1 MTHIGKS
8 VVFDG
13 ELTSHEDLR
22 FEGTL
27 KGHVH
32 VREATLTI
40 GEGASVEA
48 DIRAR
53 QVVVHGTV
61 QGSISAGE
69 RIELAA
75 TATVNGSLTAERVVI
90 ADGAR
95 FNGGVDMGRRTI
107 ASKMAQYKAGQTAA
121 RV

>member
-13 ELTSHEDLR
+13 ELSSDEDLR

-27 KGHVH
+27 KGHIH
-32 VREATLTI
+32 LRDASLTI
-40 GEGASVEA
+40 GEGATVEA

-53 QVVVHGTV
+53 QVLVLGTV
-61 QGSISAGE
+61 KGSIAAGQ
-69 RIELAA
+69 RIELTA
-75 TATVNGSLTAERVVI
+75 TAKVNGSLTADRIVI
-90 ADGAR
+90 AEGAR

-107 ASKMAQYKAGQTAA
+107 VSKMAQVKSGQSA